1 MSKTRL
7 DTPVPQVIEVRP
19 SIFICAAVTALALA
33 LLALC
38 AKPCE
43 GEVMQ
48 KQNSGAAPVENWSE
62 KDEERM
68 GIVFRNG
75 NDGLHYKQLPHGKD
89 ECDAVQ
95 IDIAE
100 GDQ

>member
-1 MSKTRL
+1 MKL
-7 DTPVPQVIEVRP
+7 A
-19 SIFICAAVTALALA
+19 IFIGAAVPAIALA

-75 NDGLHYKQLPHGKD
+75 NDGLHYKHLPHGKD

-95 IDIAE
+95 IDITE
-100 GDQ
+100 GEQ

>member
-1 MSKTRL
+1 MRL
-7 DTPVPQVIEVRP
+7 AIL
-19 SIFICAAVTALALA
+19 IGAAVPALGLV
-33 LLALC
+33 LLALF
-38 AKPCE
+38 AQPCK

-100 GDQ
+100 GDQWLINRA